1 MWYNLYFRLIR
12 NIAANAV
19 PDPETMRLMEVLL
32 VASTNLAALL
42 LLLYYCDHFNF
53 LNLRFQLKLENRRVG
68 SGEREHIEMGLSHQA
83 NGNYLLAVKSFTR
96 SLL

>member
-1 MWYNLYFRLIR
+1 MTLTFELYFSLPPLCSSPPLLEPLRLSPLHY
-12 NIAANAV
+12 ASPAQW
-19 PDPETMRLMEVLL
+19 ELQLM
-32 VASTNLAALL
+32 
-42 LLLYYCDHFNF
+42 LYYCDHSNF